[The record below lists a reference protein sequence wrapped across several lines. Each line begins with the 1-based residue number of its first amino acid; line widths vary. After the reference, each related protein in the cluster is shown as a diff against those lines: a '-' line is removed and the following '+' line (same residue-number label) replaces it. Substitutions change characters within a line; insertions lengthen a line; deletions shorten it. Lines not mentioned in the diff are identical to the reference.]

1 MKKIALF
8 LIGIVLILGSLLF
21 FLYGTA
27 QLASASNPPNIQI
40 SDPSIVIPKSV
51 SQNQALSIILGSA
64 VTGIIGLISLGIGIV
79 SLMSSSQSDSENEQS
94 SK

>member
-27 QLASASNPPNIQI
+27 QLASASNT
-40 SDPSIVIPKSV
+40 KS
-51 SQNQALSIILGSA
+51 GFK
-64 VTGIIGLISLGIGIV
+64 IGL
-79 SLMSSSQSDSENEQS
+79 
-94 SK
+94 